1 MWQLAV
7 RTLRFRKTAFIASFL
22 ALFAGAALVTACG
35 TLMETGLRS
44 AVAPRAL
51 AEAPI
56 VVAGDQD
63 NASETVSEWADV
75 DEDLTAEVAAVDGV
89 ADAVPYRQFPATV
102 VRDGRP
108 VAVGSLGHDWASAR
122 LAPYDLNAGS
132 APSGPGEVV
141 VDSAV
146 AAQAGLRPGDSVEV
160 AAKGAVDRYTVSGVA
175 APAGTSVDH
184 PAIFFA
190 GADARRL
197 ATHPGE
203 VTAIGVLP
211 APGVDVD
218 ELAERVAA
226 AVGDRHAVAL
236 TGDQRGLAEFPE
248 VGTGAGRLQIL
259 AAAFAGWTLLATLFG
274 VVSMIT
280 LSVQQRQRE
289 VALLRAIGTTPRQ
302 VRQLVLVETGV
313 LAALATVLAVVPG
326 GFLGRLLFDVFADNG
341 AASPLLEFQRGIIP
355 AIAAVVATM
364 GAAVGSAAIASKRAA
379 RTKPVTALVEV
390 SVEPPWLSRPRL
402 VFAILFLFWGTG
414 LGVFTAAVMRG
425 PFTVSVA
432 GPASIF
438 FAVGLA
444 LLAPG
449 LTRLVVNLV
458 DRIRPNEGGVTGE
471 LAVVNARMRT
481 RRLAGAVAPV
491 ILLTG
496 IATGVLYLQETED
509 AANQRLYSDNLDADV
524 VVGSTVGGFGPEVVD
539 LVRDVPGVEAA
550 TEFVTATAQLDS
562 PQDNSQVGGWKLQG
576 VDGSAAEQTVGATP
590 VAGDLSALR
599 GDTAAVPKE
608 LADQHGIGLGDTITM
623 TLGDNTTLEV
633 RVVAL
638 LAAGGEDS
646 RIVLPSD
653 VLAPHTTSGL
663 PTQILVR
670 AAPGSNRDQVVAA
683 ITRAGGTVPG
693 LWVAGR
699 DALVAGQSSVERM
712 LRAGNYAV
720 VILVIGYSALSV
732 VNTMVAA
739 TGHRRREFGLMRL
752 AGATRSQ
759 VLSMMTVEG
768 LIAAVTGVVLGSVA
782 ALVTLVPFSLVKN
795 DGPLPAGPWWLY
807 LVVVGFVTA
816 VTLASTLVTTLRA
829 TRTRP
834 IEAAFSVD

>member
-1 MWQLAV
+1 MWQLAL
-7 RTLRFRKTAFIASFL
+7 RTLRFRRTAFVASFL

-44 AVAPRAL
+44 AVAPQAL
-51 AEAPI
+51 AGAPI

-63 NASETVSEWADV
+63 NASETVAEWADV
-75 DEDLTAEVAAVDGV
+75 DEDLTAEVGALPGV
-89 ADAVPYRQFPATV
+89 ADAVAYRQFPATAL
-102 VRDGRP
+102 RDGRP

-122 LAPYDLNAGS
+122 LGAYDLSAGR
-132 APSGPGEVV
+132 APAAPGEVV

-146 AAQAGLRPGDSVEV
+146 AAQAGLRPGDEVEV
-160 AAKGAVDRYTVSGVA
+160 AAHGAVARYTVSGVA
-175 APAGTSVDH
+175 AHGGTPIDH
-184 PAIFFA
+184 PAIFFSSTDA
-190 GADARRL
+190 GRL
-197 ATHPGE
+197 AAHAGE

-211 APGVDVD
+211 AAGVDVD
-218 ELAERVAA
+218 ELAGRVAA
-226 AVGDRHAVAL
+226 AVDGRHAVVL

-248 VGTGAGRLQIL
+248 VGTGAGRMQIL

-280 LSVQQRQRE
+280 MSVAQRQRE
-289 VALLRAIGTTPRQ
+289 VALLRAIGTTPGQ
-302 VRQLVLVETGV
+302 VRRMVLVETGV
-313 LAALATVLAVVPG
+313 LAALASVLAVVPG
-326 GFLGRLLFDVFADNG
+326 GFLGRLLFDVFTDNG
-341 AASPLLEFQRGIIP
+341 AASPMLEFQRGVLP
-355 AIAAVVATM
+355 ALAAVVATM
-364 GAAVGSAAIASKRAA
+364 GAAVGAAAIASKRAA
-379 RTKPVTALVEV
+379 RTKPVAALAEV
-390 SVEPPWLSRPRL
+390 SVEPPWLSRSRL
-402 VFAILFLFWGTG
+402 LFAILFLVWGVG
-414 LGVFTAAVMRG
+414 LAVFTVAVMRG

-449 LTRLVVNLV
+449 LTKAVVAVL
-458 DRIRPNEGGVTGE
+458 DRVRPGHSGITAE
-471 LAVVNARMRT
+471 LAVVHARVRT
-481 RRLAGAVAPV
+481 RRLAGAVTPV

-524 VVGSTVGGFGPEVVD
+524 VVGSTVGGFGPGVVD
-539 LVRDVPGVEAA
+539 LVRDVPGVAA
-550 TEFVTATAQLDS
+550 ASEFVTATARLDS
-562 PQDNSQVGGWKLQG
+562 PQDDSQVGGWKVQG
-576 VDGSAAEQTVGATP
+576 VNGPAAAATAGATA
-590 VAGDLSALR
+590 VDGDLSALR
-599 GDTAAVPKE
+599 GDTAAVPRE
-608 LADQHGIGLGDTITM
+608 LAERHGIGLGDTVTM
-623 TLGDNTTLEV
+623 TLGDNTTLKV

-653 VLAPHTTSGL
+653 VLAPHTTAGL

-670 AAPGSNRDQVVAA
+670 AEPGVD
-683 ITRAGGTVPG
+683 RAKLVGALTQAGRAVPG

-699 DALVAGQSSVERM
+699 DALVAGQSSVQQM

-720 VILVIGYSALSV
+720 VILVIGYAALSV

-739 TGHRRREFGLMRL
+739 TGHRRREFGLLRL

-768 LIAAVTGVVLGSVA
+768 LVAALTGVVLGSVA

-807 LVVVGFVTA
+807 VAVVGFVTA
-816 VTLASTLVTTLRA
+816 VTLGSTLVTAWRA
-829 TRTRP
+829 TRARP
-834 IEAAFSVD
+834 IEAAFGVD

>member
-1 MWQLAV
+1 MWQLAL

-44 AVAPRAL
+44 AVAPQAL
-51 AEAPI
+51 AAAPI
-56 VVAGDQD
+56 VVAGNQD

-75 DEDLTAEVAAVDGV
+75 DEDLTTEVAGIDGV
-89 ADAVPYRQFPATV
+89 ADAVPYQQFPATV

-108 VAVGSLGHDWASAR
+108 VATGSLGHDWTSAQ
-122 LAPYDLNAGS
+122 LAPYELSAGK
-132 APSGPGEVV
+132 APSGAGEVV
-141 VDSAV
+141 VDSAI
-146 AAQAGLRPGDSVEV
+146 ATQAGLRPGDSVEV
-160 AAKGAVDRYTVSGVA
+160 AAKGGVERYTVSGVA
-175 APAGTSVDH
+175 APSGTTIDH

-190 GADARRL
+190 TEDARAL
-197 ATHPGE
+197 GTHPGE
-203 VTAIGVLP
+203 VTAIAVVP

-218 ELAERVAA
+218 ELADRVSA
-226 AVGDRHAVAL
+226 AVADRQAVVL

-248 VGTGAGRLQIL
+248 VGTSAGRLQIL

-280 LSVQQRQRE
+280 LSVAQRQRE

-313 LAALATVLAVVPG
+313 LAALATALAVVPG
-326 GFLGRLLFDVFADNG
+326 GFLGKLLFDVFADNG
-341 AASPLLEFQRGIIP
+341 AASPLLEFQQGVIP
-355 AIAAVVATM
+355 AIAAIVATI

-402 VFAILFLFWGTG
+402 IFASLFLFWGIG
-414 LGVFTAAVMRG
+414 LGVFTAAIMRG

-449 LTRLVVNLV
+449 LTKLVVSLV
-458 DRIRPNEGGVTGE
+458 ERVRPSQGGVTGE
-471 LAVVNARMRT
+471 LAVVNARVRT

-509 AANQRLYSDNLDADV
+509 AANQRLYSDNLNADV
-524 VVGSTVGGFGPEVVD
+524 VVGSTVGGFGPQVVD
-539 LVRDVPGVEAA
+539 LVRDVPGVAA
-550 TEFVTATAQLDS
+550 ASEFVTATAQLTS
-562 PQDNSQVGGWKLQG
+562 PRDTSQVGGWKLQG
-576 VDGSAAEQTVGATP
+576 VDGPAAAQTVGATP
-590 VAGDLSALR
+590 VAGDLSELR

-608 LADQHGIGLGDTITM
+608 LADEHGIALGDTITM
-623 TLGDNTTLEV
+623 TLGDNSTLKV

-638 LAAGGEDS
+638 LAAGGEAS
-646 RIVLPSD
+646 RIVLPSE
-653 VLAPHTTSGL
+653 VLAPHTTAGL

-670 AAPGSNRDQVVAA
+670 AAPGTNRDQLVGA
-683 ITRAGGTVPG
+683 ITQAGGTVPG

-732 VNTMVAA
+732 INTMVAA

-768 LIAAVTGVVLGSVA
+768 LIATVTGVVLGSVA

-807 LVVVGFVTA
+807 LVVVGFVTT

>member
-44 AVAPRAL
+44 AVAPQAL

-56 VVAGDQD
+56 VVAGNQD
-63 NASETVSEWADV
+63 NASETVAEWADV
-75 DEDLTAEVAAVDGV
+75 DEDLTAEVAALEGV

-102 VRDGRP
+102 VSDGQP
-108 VAVGSLGHDWASAR
+108 VAVGSLGHDWTSAR
-122 LAPYDLNAGS
+122 LAPYDLSAGS
-132 APSGPGEVV
+132 TPPEPGEVV
-141 VDSAV
+141 VDSTV
-146 AAQAGLRPGDSVEV
+146 AAQAGVRPGDSVEV
-160 AAKGAVDRYTVSGVA
+160 AAKGAVASYIVSGVA
-175 APAGTSVDH
+175 APSGVSVDH

-218 ELAERVAA
+218 ELAERAAA
-226 AVGDRHAVAL
+226 AVGGRQAVVL

-248 VGTGAGRLQIL
+248 VGAGAGRLQIL

-302 VRQLVLVETGV
+302 VRRMVLVETGV
-313 LAALATVLAVVPG
+313 LATLATVLAVVPG
-326 GFLGRLLFDVFADNG
+326 GFLGRLLFDVFTDNG
-341 AASPLLEFQRGIIP
+341 AASPLLEFQRGVMP
-355 AIAAVVATM
+355 ALAAVVATM
-364 GAAVGSAAIASKRAA
+364 GAAVGAAAIASKRAA

-390 SVEPPWLSRPRL
+390 AVEPPWLSRPRL
-402 VFAILFLFWGTG
+402 VFAILFLLWGVG
-414 LGVFTAAVMRG
+414 LAVFTVAVMRG

-449 LTRLVVNLV
+449 FTKLVVNLLN
-458 DRIRPNEGGVTGE
+458 RARPNRGGITGE
-471 LAVVNARMRT
+471 LAVTHARVRT
-481 RRLAGAVAPV
+481 RRLAGAVTPV

-524 VVGSTVGGFGPEVVD
+524 VVGSAVGGFGPGVVD
-539 LVRDVPGVEAA
+539 LVREVPDVAA
-550 TEFVTATAQLDS
+550 ASEFVTATARLDS
-562 PQDNSQVGGWKLQG
+562 PRDDSQVGGWKVQG
-576 VDGSAAEQTVGATP
+576 VNGAAAARTVGATP
-590 VAGDLSALR
+590 LAGDLSALR

-608 LADQHGIGLGDTITM
+608 LADRHGVGLGDTVTM
-623 TLGDNTTLEV
+623 TLGDNTTMSV

-646 RIVLPSD
+646 RIVVPSD

-670 AAPGSNRDQVVAA
+670 AAPGADRERLVDA

-712 LRAGNYAV
+712 LRVGNYAV
-720 VILVIGYSALSV
+720 VILVIGYAALSV

-739 TGHRRREFGLMRL
+739 TGHRRREFGLLRL
-752 AGATRSQ
+752 AGATRKQ

-768 LIAAVTGVVLGSVA
+768 LVAAVTGVVLGSVA

-807 LVVVGFVTA
+807 LAVVGFVVA
-816 VTLASTLVTTLRA
+816 VTLASTLVTTWR
-829 TRTRP
+829 TMRTRP
-834 IEAAFSVD
+834 IEAAFGVD